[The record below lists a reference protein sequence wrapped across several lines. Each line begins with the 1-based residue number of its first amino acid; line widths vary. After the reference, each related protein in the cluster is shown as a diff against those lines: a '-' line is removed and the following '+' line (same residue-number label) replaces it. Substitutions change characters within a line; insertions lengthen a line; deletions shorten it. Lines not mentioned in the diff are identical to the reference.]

1 MDIESGK
8 VNCIVVKDLSRFG
21 RDYIETGRYL
31 EQIFPRLG
39 VRFIAINDGIDT
51 MYSDRGLDDLMIPF
65 KNLMN
70 EAYCRDISIKIR
82 SHLDIKRR
90 MGQFI
95 GSFAPYGYKK
105 AFEDKN
111 LLIVDKEAANVV
123 RQIFRWRLEGMSSLR
138 IAQKLNQIGVLTPMG
153 YKLQN
158 GENFTSGFR
167 KKEAL
172 HWQVNSVNAILKNEC
187 YTGVLLQGKTFSPS
201 YKVQK
206 RFKNIESRWFRCE
219 NNHPAIISKED
230 YLAVCASFAQD
241 TRVAPVMS
249 VLYLLS
255 GFVICAD
262 CHGAM
267 TRKTIPANGRKY
279 IYLTCIE
286 HKNKNGCGNSTN
298 FSYAKLE
305 RLLLQVINLQIY
317 LDGTLCQSFS
327 FFQIMYCT
335 ELSRALLSVLIKT
348 IQIYNKDRV
357 EILFL
362 YQPRWNIWDG
372 PFGRGEYGNG

>member
-1 MDIESGK
+1 M
-8 VNCIVVKDLSRFG
+8 
-21 RDYIETGRYL
+21 
-31 EQIFPRLG
+31 
-39 VRFIAINDGIDT
+39 
-51 MYSDRGLDDLMIPF
+51 
-65 KNLMN
+65 
-70 EAYCRDISIKIR
+70 
-82 SHLDIKRR
+82 
-90 MGQFI
+90 
-95 GSFAPYGYKK
+95 
-105 AFEDKN
+105 
-111 LLIVDKEAANVV
+111 
-123 RQIFRWRLEGMSSLR
+123 
-138 IAQKLNQIGVLTPMG
+138 
-153 YKLQN
+153 
-158 GENFTSGFR
+158 
-167 KKEAL
+167 
-172 HWQVNSVNAILKNEC
+172 
-187 YTGVLLQGKTFSPS
+187 
-201 YKVQK
+201 
-206 RFKNIESRWFRCE
+206 
-219 NNHPAIISKED
+219 
-230 YLAVCASFAQD
+230 CASFAQD